1 MSRWRVTHIAPTG
14 QRRRLVVNA
23 TTNTSAAAQ
32 AVLALGEPLALSCIR
47 LTPATQHHPHTDG
60 LCSTH

>member
-14 QRRRLVVNA
+14 QRHRLVVDA

-32 AVLALGEPLALSCIR
+32 AVLTLGEALALSCIR
-47 LTPATQHHPHTDG
+47 LTAATHHHTDG
-60 LCSTH
+60 LCSPC